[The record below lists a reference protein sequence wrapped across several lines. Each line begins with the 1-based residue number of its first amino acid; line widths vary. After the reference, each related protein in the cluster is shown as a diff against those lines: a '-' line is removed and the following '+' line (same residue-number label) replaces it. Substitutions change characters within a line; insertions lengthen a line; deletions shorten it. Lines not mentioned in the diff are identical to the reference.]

1 MNEKGRRSPV
11 FFFAAGV
18 AAVRREAPTD
28 RSSVASPSCVSV
40 VKEEISMR
48 RSLSGIAVVALAI
61 AMLFGAVVGGVAV
74 AATQVHMKNA
84 LTDLQSAQSQL
95 NVAQADK
102 AGHREN
108 AIKLV
113 NQAISEVEAG
123 IKAGA
128 Q

>member
-1 MNEKGRRSPV
+1 
-11 FFFAAGV
+11 
-18 AAVRREAPTD
+18 
-28 RSSVASPSCVSV
+28 
-40 VKEEISMR
+40 MR
-48 RSLSGIAVVALAI
+48 RSFSWFSALTLALAV
-61 AMLFGAVVGGVAV
+61 LFGAVVGGVAV
-74 AATQVHMKNA
+74 AATQVHMRNA
-84 LTDLQSAQSQL
+84 LTDLQSALTQL

-113 NQAISEVEAG
+113 NQAISEVDAG

>member
-1 MNEKGRRSPV
+1 MR
-11 FFFAAGV
+11 
-18 AAVRREAPTD
+18 
-28 RSSVASPSCVSV
+28 SV

-48 RSLSGIAVVALAI
+48 RSLSWVAVVALAV

-95 NVAQADK
+95 NIAQADK